1 MDDTL
6 NTLSFSLVPRLLC
19 ICTHKILIQA
29 GALADASTFR
39 VKESEFVCVNY
50 SWDTNGDL
58 PWWAATARSSQEP
71 GNEDN

>member
-1 MDDTL
+1 MQNLKTGDLFLHEYCQVYARRMYMDDTL

-39 VKESEFVCVNY
+39 VEECEFVC
-50 SWDTNGDL
+50 
-58 PWWAATARSSQEP
+58 
-71 GNEDN
+71 